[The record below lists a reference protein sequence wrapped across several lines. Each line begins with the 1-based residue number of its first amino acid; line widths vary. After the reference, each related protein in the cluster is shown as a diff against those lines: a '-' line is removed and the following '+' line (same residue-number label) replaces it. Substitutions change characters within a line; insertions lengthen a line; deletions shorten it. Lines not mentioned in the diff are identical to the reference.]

1 MIPRIINLGQRS
13 WNPWDSFE
21 TFKAGEDTCMDAF
34 KKKINGF
41 EDHYILYI
49 YDADDRMYSAYIG
62 KNNEDLLILL
72 DRSGDDRFQVMED
85 FVAYVDG
92 RIADGSVVST
102 YDKLAE
108 TVVKCTNDKLREFN
122 RDIEQLDKKYNDS
135 KAELEKQAQKP
146 GKDMADAVDITGIQE
161 IDINSPLGKHIMEAL
176 RDRLSA
182 MPAPQ
187 PVPAMF
193 PHGRAFQMR
202 ANVDKDGRVSFGP
215 EDVSNMMTEILSNI
229 IVSEVKSGRKL
240 SEALADVDNI
250 VNTVSAN
257 AAKLTLRFK
266 S

>member
-1 MIPRIINLGQRS
+1 MNAI
-13 WNPWDSFE
+13 
-21 TFKAGEDTCMDAF
+21 

-49 YDADDRMYSAYIG
+49 YDADDRVYSAYMG
-62 KNNEDLLILL
+62 KGDEDLLILL
-72 DRSGDDRFQVMED
+72 DRSRDDRFRVMED

-92 RIADGSVVST
+92 RIEDGSIVST

-108 TVVKCTNDKLREFN
+108 TVVKCTNDKLQEFN

-135 KAELEKQAQKP
+135 KAELEKQSRKLRQ
-146 GKDMADAVDITGIQE
+146 DMGDAVDVNDIQE
-161 IDINSPLGKHIMEAL
+161 IDINSPLGRHIMEAL

-182 MPAPQ
+182 MSAPQ
-187 PVPAMF
+187 PMPSMF

-215 EDVSNMMTEILSNI
+215 DDVSNMMTEILSNI
-229 IVSEVKSGRKL
+229 IVAEVKSGRNL
-240 SEALADVDNI
+240 SEALQDVDNI